1 MKIEWTDIRDDKP
14 QDSKDYLVTV
24 RNVFSNKTYMKVTFY
39 NSSIDSWSITIDEK
53 VLAWAD
59 VEPFVKDKEFEV
71 GDIVKDEFGDRVGM
85 IVHIETGYEAYRPYH
100 IIWDTGC
107 CWDYSQSDMEIF
119 KKIDNNSG
127 LVDDVLREL
136 NFIKNEE
143 KEGRNND

>member
-24 RNVFSNKTYMKVTFY
+24 RNVFSNCTYMRITFY
-39 NSSIDSWSITIDEK
+39 SSSSDIWQVSIDEK
-53 VLAWAD
+53 VLAWAE